1 MGCNRVQIGTSRLRY
16 RSRPVRSFA
25 VSGGA
30 RSPNYKNAYQRH
42 LLARRFW
49 RFALWGC
56 CEPQGFP
63 CGASRRTNQSR
74 RQTSGEQNPPLDV
87 RCRIPENASAPRIC
101 KFAPVPSGDAV
112 DLMRGYVVLFLPTA
126 DHIATLQEPAA
137 DQNRALP
144 FRSGAHV
151 LQQDTRSAGTP
162 GVRCVPGVADFL
174 QRRSRAVEPLL
185 SRQSRAAR

>member
-1 MGCNRVQIGTSRLRY
+1 
-16 RSRPVRSFA
+16 
-25 VSGGA
+25 
-30 RSPNYKNAYQRH
+30 
-42 LLARRFW
+42 
-49 RFALWGC
+49 
-56 CEPQGFP
+56 
-63 CGASRRTNQSR
+63 
-74 RQTSGEQNPPLDV
+74 
-87 RCRIPENASAPRIC
+87 
-101 KFAPVPSGDAV
+101 
-112 DLMRGYVVLFLPTA
+112 MRGYVVLFLPTA

-185 SRQSRAAR
+185 SR